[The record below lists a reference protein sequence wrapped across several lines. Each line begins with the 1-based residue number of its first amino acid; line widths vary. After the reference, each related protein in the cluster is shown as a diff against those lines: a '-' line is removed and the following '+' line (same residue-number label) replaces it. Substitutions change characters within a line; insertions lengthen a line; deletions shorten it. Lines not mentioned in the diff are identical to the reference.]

1 MIGKIAVE
9 GIPPVFCRQL
19 SCHRHNEIAASIR
32 FMFRNACRN
41 FARLLLT
48 PILRYALETH
58 VVVGDS
64 GKTFVG
70 ERVALANA
78 ILNVSSGSITLGNRT
93 ILSHG
98 VMIVTGR
105 HDFIEGKRASFP
117 ESRDDGS
124 WGGGD
129 VEVPASG
136 FDITIGE
143 GVWVGVG
150 AIILGGVSVGS
161 HSIVAAGAVVTKSFP
176 EHSVIA
182 GIPARRI
189 GDTRDR

>member
-1 MIGKIAVE
+1 MS
-9 GIPPVFCRQL
+9 PPQG
-19 SCHRHNEIAASIR
+19 IAATIR
-32 FMFRNACRN
+32 FMFQNARRNL
-41 FARLLLT
+41 ARLLLT

-136 FDITIGE
+136 FDIALGE